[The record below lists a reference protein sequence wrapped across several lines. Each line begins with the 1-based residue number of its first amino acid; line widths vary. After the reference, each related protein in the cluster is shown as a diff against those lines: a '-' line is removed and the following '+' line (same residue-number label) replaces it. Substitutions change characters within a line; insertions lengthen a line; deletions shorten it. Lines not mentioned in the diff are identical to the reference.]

1 MPSLRIVLGLAAGLS
16 IGCASAPPAPG
27 EGPAATPA
35 ATAPLP
41 RSSIAAVLARRAEL
55 GLTAEQVTALG
66 AAEAELEVAI
76 DRAMR
81 ERPVPP
87 TDARP
92 PPTRSTGPTP
102 GQPGPPGAP
111 GAGVPGMGSMPGMSG
126 SHGGGPAS
134 LTPAQGAAPGAIPP
148 GAPGSS
154 GLPGSAPIPAPRP
167 PSPQAQLDRQLDD
180 LDTAAWLKVEPVLS
194 PAQREQAREIAGD
207 YRAARFE
214 ARQRQ
219 GAAR

>member
-1 MPSLRIVLGLAAGLS
+1 
-16 IGCASAPPAPG
+16 
-27 EGPAATPA
+27 
-35 ATAPLP
+35 
-41 RSSIAAVLARRAEL
+41 
-55 GLTAEQVTALG
+55 
-66 AAEAELEVAI
+66 
-76 DRAMR
+76 MR
-81 ERPVPP
+81 ERPAPLADP
-87 TDARP
+87 RP

-102 GQPGPPGAP
+102 GQPGAP
-111 GAGVPGMGSMPGMSG
+111 GAGMPSMPGMSG

-134 LTPAQGAAPGAIPP
+134 LAPAQGAAPGAIPA

-214 ARQRQ
+214 ARQRE